1 MKKRIIAALIMI
13 PAVVLLLLA
22 GKTALVV
29 AASLIALMSVYEIC
43 AAYGFNKKDKIPV
56 LIYIMLSVPIV
67 FIVKSGAIIDKTG
80 LDLLSLVLTAY
91 ILLGFILMLIFH
103 EKVKMRDMF
112 SALLVSCLLV
122 YFLAYAVKIRTEM
135 SLGAYLIW
143 AVLVGACFTDTFAL
157 FGGKFFGKRKL
168 APKIS
173 PKKTVEGS
181 ISGTVGSV
189 IMMMVFG
196 LIVTFI
202 DKDITANYLNLA
214 LLGLV
219 AAIFAQVGD
228 LSLSAIKREAGIK
241 DYGNLIPGHG
251 GILDRLDSIIFVAP
265 VTYYFILYFPIF
277 A

>member
-13 PAVVLLLLA
+13 PAVVFLLLA

-29 AASLIALMSVYEIC
+29 AASIIALMSVYEMC
-43 AAYGFNKKDKIPV
+43 AAYGFNKKEKIPV

-67 FIVKSGAIIDKTG
+67 FVVKSGVIIDKAG
-80 LDLLSLVLTAY
+80 LDILSFVLTAY
-91 ILLGFILMLIFH
+91 ILLGFVLMLIFN
-103 EKVKMRDMF
+103 ENVKMRDMF

-122 YFLAYAVKIRTEM
+122 YFLSYAVKIRTEM
-135 SLGAYLIW
+135 ELGAYLIW
-143 AVLVGACFTDTFAL
+143 AILVGACFTDTFAL

-181 ISGTVGSV
+181 VSGIVGSV
-189 IMMMVFG
+189 LMMMIFG
-196 LIVTFI
+196 FIVTLI
-202 DKDITANYLNLA
+202 DKDIAANYLYLA
-214 LLGLV
+214 LLGV
-219 AAIFAQVGD
+219 VTSVFAQVGD

-251 GILDRLDSIIFVAP
+251 GILDRLDSIIFVSP

-277 A
+277 S

>member
-13 PAVVLLLLA
+13 PAVVFLLLA

-29 AASLIALMSVYEIC
+29 AASIIALMSVYEMC
-43 AAYGFNKKDKIPV
+43 AAYGFNKKEKIPV

-67 FIVKSGAIIDKTG
+67 FVVKSGVIIDKAG
-80 LDLLSLVLTAY
+80 LDILSFVLTAY
-91 ILLGFILMLIFH
+91 ILLGFVLMLIFN
-103 EKVKMRDMF
+103 ENVKMRDMF

-122 YFLAYAVKIRTEM
+122 YFLSYAVKIRTEM
-135 SLGAYLIW
+135 ELGAYLIW
-143 AVLVGACFTDTFAL
+143 AILVGACFTDTFAL

-181 ISGTVGSV
+181 VSGIVGSV
-189 IMMMVFG
+189 LMMMIFG
-196 LIVTFI
+196 FIVTLI
-202 DKDITANYLNLA
+202 DKDIAANYLYLA
-214 LLGLV
+214 LLGV
-219 AAIFAQVGD
+219 VTSVFAQVGD

-251 GILDRLDSIIFVAP
+251 GILDRLDSIIFVSA

-277 A
+277 S